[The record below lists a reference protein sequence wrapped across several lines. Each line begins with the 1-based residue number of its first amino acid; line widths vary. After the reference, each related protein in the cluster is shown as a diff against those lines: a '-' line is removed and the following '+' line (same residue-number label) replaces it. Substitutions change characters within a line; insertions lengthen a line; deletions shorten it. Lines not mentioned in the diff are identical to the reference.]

1 MKIPNMQKKIDNLTG
16 FFTLLGSAPVK
27 AACWWKWH
35 LLYSKRWNRLE
46 RLFWIMFIKKSKKC
60 EELWNEKVLIIVDI
74 ILSYK
79 GQNMGT

>member
-1 MKIPNMQKKIDNLTG
+1 
-16 FFTLLGSAPVK
+16 
-27 AACWWKWH
+27 
-35 LLYSKRWNRLE
+35 
-46 RLFWIMFIKKSKKC
+46 MFIKKSKKC